1 MWAIFCGRYFGILWY
16 FVLRG
21 VLHFCG
27 NTVSHLAV
35 FCVLWYIPYIMCS
48 VVFCAFCGIS
58 RYVKLW
64 YIAFG
69 HRLRAIHIIRDSGR
83 PALFVYVCARN
94 APWSA
99 SVRKLSPNIGG
110 CAYTPQT
117 FQCSVGSLRCL
128 SAHVELVWRGEGVLA
143 TSLRTMSSALSAV
156 CFCFT
161 QVGKHTK
168 ASVAIIRVSTFSF
181 TYIAIIDVGVLNPC
195 RTYTCGTGFF
205 ILRQISPRIAPA

>member
-1 MWAIFCGRYFGILWY
+1 MGDILVFCGI

-35 FCVLWYIPYIMCS
+35 FDVLRYIPYTMCS

-58 RYVKLW
+58 RYVRKLW

-83 PALFVYVCARN
+83 LALFVYVCMRSQR
-94 APWSA
+94 PV
-99 SVRKLSPNIGG
+99 VRFCAHAFTKYRG
-110 CAYTPQT
+110 CASTPQT

-128 SAHVELVWRGEGVLA
+128 SAHVELVGRGEGVLA
-143 TSLRTMSSALSAV
+143 TSSRTMSSALSSV
-156 CFCFT
+156 CFCCT

-168 ASVAIIRVSTFSF
+168 ASVAI
-181 TYIAIIDVGVLNPC
+181 
-195 RTYTCGTGFF
+195 YTSVHFLLH
-205 ILRQISPRIAPA
+205 I